1 MTVIYID
8 ADGCPVK
15 DEVYRVAR
23 RCELP
28 VVLVANKRMQV
39 PDETGI
45 RLVIVTGA
53 FDAADDWIV
62 EHAERDD
69 IVVTADIPL
78 AARCL
83 ARGARVI
90 DHRGGAFTEDSIGDV
105 LTSRDIASHLRDMG
119 VMTGGPKPF
128 DRRQRSAFLQRLDT
142 VIQAIRL
149 GKK

>member
-1 MTVIYID
+1 LLIIYVD

-15 DEVYRVAR
+15 EEIYRVAR
-23 RCELP
+23 RCELS

-39 PDETGI
+39 PVEAAI
-45 RLVIVTGA
+45 RFVVVTGA

-62 EHAERDD
+62 ENVERDD

-83 ARGARVI
+83 ERCARVI
-90 DHRGGAFTEDSIGDV
+90 DHRGGAFTEDSISDV

-149 GKK
+149 GKR